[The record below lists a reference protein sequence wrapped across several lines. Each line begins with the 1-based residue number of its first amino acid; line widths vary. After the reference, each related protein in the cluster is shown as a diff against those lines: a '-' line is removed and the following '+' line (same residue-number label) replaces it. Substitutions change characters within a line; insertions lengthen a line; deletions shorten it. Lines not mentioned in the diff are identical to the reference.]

1 MKKNMKN
8 YITAAIIA
16 LGLIISTAFLANAF
30 KNRNNS
36 NDTIS
41 VTGLGSKDFISDLI
55 VWNSSFSKRSFEL
68 KEAYASLEADR
79 NAIKNY
85 LLSKGIKENEIVFS
99 SVSINKEYS
108 TTYDENSNVRSQT
121 FNGYALTQN
130 VQVES
135 KEVEKVENISRQV
148 SELINSGVELYSN
161 TPEYYYTKLTAL
173 KLEMIAEA
181 TKDARLRAEKIAEN
195 AGASL
200 GDLKKSDMGVF
211 QIIAQNSSEDYSWGG
226 SFNTAAKNKTATI
239 TMKLVYKIN

>member
-1 MKKNMKN
+1 MKN
-8 YITAAIIA
+8 YITAIIIS
-16 LGLIISTAFLANAF
+16 LGLIISTFFLANAF
-30 KNRNNS
+30 KNRNS
-36 NDTIS
+36 GNDTIS
-41 VTGLGSKDFISDLI
+41 VTGLGSKDFVSDLI
-55 VWNSSFSKRSFEL
+55 VWNSSFSKKSFEL
-68 KEAYASLEADR
+68 KEAYASLEIDR
-79 NAIKNY
+79 NSIKNY
-85 LLSKGIKENEIVFS
+85 LSSKGVKENEIVFS
-99 SVSINKEYS
+99 SVNITKEYV

-121 FNGYALTQN
+121 FNGYSLMQT

-161 TPEYYYTKLTAL
+161 TPEYYYTKLAAL

-211 QIIAQNSSEDYSWGG
+211 QIVAQNSSEEYSWGG